1 MIVLADYMMNCVT
14 DAFPYATYPRK
25 ICLVFFPKRCG
36 QQDRNIF
43 IAKEAGPQFIIYFR
57 TVLGRLER
65 SQEDNCYAESC
76 VSSRKCPVKID

>member
-1 MIVLADYMMNCVT
+1 MLSHMQLILVKFAWFSFLKDVAS
-14 DAFPYATYPRK
+14 K
-25 ICLVFFPKRCG
+25 IEIFLL
-36 QQDRNIF
+36 QDRNIF
-43 IAKEAGPQFIIYFR
+43 IAKEAGPQFIIYFQ